1 MSNGLR
7 WLEASELRI
16 GLGCMRLPADGD
28 VAADTIAAA
37 AAAGIT
43 IFDTAHA
50 YGSDDL
56 SSGQNERLLARS
68 LRSCDADRRA
78 RIVTKGG
85 MTRAG
90 TAWIPDGRAKS
101 IRADCEASLD
111 ALDGMAIDLY
121 LLHAPD
127 QRTTWLT
134 SVRALARLLDE
145 HLVAHVGLSNITRRQ
160 LEEAV
165 DFVDVTAIEVALS
178 ALDDTA
184 VRSGLVEFCD
194 ERGIAVIAQ
203 SPLGG
208 PRRARALARRADL
221 VDIARARGATPEEIA
236 LAWLLDL
243 SRVVVAIPG
252 ATRPETARSAAH
264 AATLHLTGDDRT
276 VLGAV
281 FGWRPRPVAA
291 NAPAVDADVLLVM
304 GVPGAGKSR
313 HAEEFVAR
321 GYARLNRDE
330 RGGSLR
336 HLGDALG
343 EALASGERR
352 IVLDNTYLTRAARSH
367 LIEQAARHGVAV
379 RCVWI
384 DTPLAQ
390 AQVNLVQRLL
400 DRFGALPGPEQMQA
414 LARTEP
420 GLLTPTR
427 HMRAFRELEPPST
440 AEGFASVERIPFE
453 RMPHTTHA
461 QATAAPAAVFVA
473 AAALTHA
480 GWEDAI
486 ASGAPDAPHLLF
498 DWRPGAAA
506 DALDAEVSGLG
517 AATSGPVTGALC
529 AHQGGAPVC
538 WCRPPLPGLLLAFA
552 RQYDVDVARTIL
564 IGTSAAHR
572 TLATTL
578 GAQYRTG

>member
-1 MSNGLR
+1 MSNGRR
-7 WLEASELRI
+7 WVETAELRV

-28 VAADTIAAA
+28 GASDTIVAA

-50 YGSDDL
+50 YGGDDA
-56 SSGQNERLLARS
+56 SAGQNEKLLARS
-68 LRSCDADRRA
+68 LGSCGAGA

-85 MTRAG
+85 MTRVG
-90 TAWIPDGRAKS
+90 TAWIPDGRAKA
-101 IRADCEASLD
+101 IQADCEASLD

-127 QRTTWLT
+127 QRTTWRT
-134 SVRALARLLDE
+134 SVRALGRLLDE
-145 HLVAHVGLSNITRRQ
+145 RLVAHVGLSNVTRPQ

-165 DFVDVTAIEVALS
+165 DLVDVTAIEVALS

-184 VRSGLVEFCD
+184 VRSGLLEFCD
-194 ERGIAVIAQ
+194 ERGIVVIAH

-208 PRRARALARRADL
+208 PRRAGALARRSDL
-221 VDIARARGATPEEIA
+221 VDVAHARGATPHEVA
-236 LAWLLDL
+236 LAWLLAL
-243 SRVVVAIPG
+243 SPMVVPIPG
-252 ATRPETARSAAH
+252 ATRPETARSAAR
-264 AATLHLTGDDRT
+264 AATLHLADDERT
-276 VLGAV
+276 ALAAT
-281 FGWRPRPVAA
+281 FGWQRPSAAASSPVA
-291 NAPAVDADVLLVM
+291 DADIVLVM

-313 HAEEFVAR
+313 HAKELLAR

-336 HLGDALG
+336 HLSDALG

-352 IVLDNTYLTRAARSH
+352 IVLDNTFLTRAARSH
-367 LIEQAARHGVAV
+367 VIEQAARHGVAV
-379 RCVWI
+379 RCVWM

-390 AQVNLVQRLL
+390 AQVHLVQRLL
-400 DRFGALPGPEQMQA
+400 DRFGTLPGPEEIQA

-427 HMRAFRELEPPST
+427 QMRAFRELEPPT
-440 AEGFASVERIPFE
+440 AAEGFASVERTPFE
-453 RMPHTTHA
+453 RAPHAAHA
-461 QATAAPAAVFVA
+461 HATATPAAVFVG

-480 GWEDAI
+480 GWEDVI

-498 DWRPGAAA
+498 DWRPGAPAG
-506 DALDAEVSGLG
+506 ALDAEVTRLG
-517 AATSGPVTGALC
+517 AVVSGQVAGALC

-552 RQYDVDVARTIL
+552 RQHDVDVDRTML

-578 GAQYRTG
+578 GAQYRTR